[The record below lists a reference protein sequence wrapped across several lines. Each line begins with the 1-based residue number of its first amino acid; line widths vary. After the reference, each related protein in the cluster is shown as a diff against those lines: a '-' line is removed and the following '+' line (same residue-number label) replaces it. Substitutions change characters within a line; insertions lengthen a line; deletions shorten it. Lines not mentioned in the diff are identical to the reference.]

1 MPASSVINF
10 DFQRSYNRTYTLLIY
25 NFLGRQVYQN
35 KSLLQHNTI
44 VLQDFYRGI
53 YIFKLLD
60 RNGAIVESGKF
71 QVIK

>member
-10 DFQRSYNRTYTLLIY
+10 DFQRGDNRAYTLQIF

-35 KSLLQHNTI
+35 KNLLQHNTI
-44 VLQDFYRGI
+44 NLQDFYRGI
-53 YIFKLLD
+53 YIFKLIN
-60 RNGAIVESGKF
+60 RNGLIVETGKF